1 MSIESFLPEGVA
13 YKYAA
18 PHFAVESPPQ
28 VAEQEDSLS
37 FTPVGPIEFPQKH
50 WLEGLRSIPVK
61 VFYNP
66 G

>member
-1 MSIESFLPEGVA
+1 MSIESFIPESVA

-28 VAEQEDSLS
+28 VAEQEDSLA
-37 FTPVGPIEFPQKH
+37 FAPVGPIEFPQKH
-50 WLEGLRSIPVK
+50 WLESLRFIPLK
-61 VFYNP
+61 VFHNS